1 MRNLELKVKC
11 ADQAALARLIERAAA
26 GGARYVWTLGQRDT
40 YFDAPRGRLKL
51 REWWREEEPV
61 GYSPAVLGESRED
74 GESGSAGAVLIAY
87 ARPDEPGSRLS
98 DYLRVPSPEPEP
110 LRAALARAC
119 GIRVVVEKRRL
130 LYRYGRT
137 RLHFDTVAGLGAFVE
152 LETVLADESA
162 GVAEEAR
169 AEHERVIQLLELD
182 ALPAIAGSYADL
194 LLARQ
199 AEA

>member
-1 MRNLELKVKC
+1 MRNLELKARCV
-11 ADQAALARLIERAAA
+11 DQAALARLVARAAA
-26 GGARYVWTLGQRDT
+26 GGARYVRTLGQRDT
-40 YFDAPRGRLKL
+40 YFAAPRARLKL
-51 REWWREEEPV
+51 REWWRED
-61 GYSPAVLGESRED
+61 GGADSPPPALDESPED
-74 GESGSAGAVLIAY
+74 GESGPAGAVLIAY
-87 ARPDEPGSRLS
+87 ARPDDPGSRLS
-98 DYLRVPSPEPEP
+98 DYLLVPSHEPEP

-119 GIRVVVEKRRL
+119 GVRVVVEKRRV
-130 LYRYGRT
+130 LYRYGQT

-152 LETVLADESA
+152 LETVLAAGSA

-169 AEHERVIQLLELD
+169 AEHERVIRLLELD

>member
-1 MRNLELKVKC
+1 MRNLELKARC
-11 ADQAALARLIERAAA
+11 GDQAALARLVERAAA
-26 GGARYVWTLGQRDT
+26 GSARYVRTLGQRDT
-40 YFDAPRGRLKL
+40 YFAAPRGRLKL
-51 REWWREEEPV
+51 REWWREDEGIDHPPASDV
-61 GYSPAVLGESRED
+61 SPAD
-74 GESGSAGAVLIAY
+74 GESGPAGAVLIAY
-87 ARPDEPGSRLS
+87 ARPDDPGSRLS
-98 DYLRVPSPEPEP
+98 DYLLAPSPEPEP

-119 GIRVVVEKRRL
+119 GVRVVVEKRRV
-130 LYRYGRT
+130 LYRYGQT

-162 GVAEEAR
+162 GAVEGAR
-169 AEHERVIQLLELD
+169 AEHERVIRLLGLD